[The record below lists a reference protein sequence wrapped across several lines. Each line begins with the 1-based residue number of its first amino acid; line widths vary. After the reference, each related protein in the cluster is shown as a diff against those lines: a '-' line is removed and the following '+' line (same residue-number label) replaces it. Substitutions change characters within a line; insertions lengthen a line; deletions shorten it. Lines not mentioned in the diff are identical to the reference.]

1 MATLVETIAKSAA
14 VLNDPNL
21 NTGVAYAARKLIEY
35 SYKAGVE
42 IRLVFGYRSIA
53 EQNKLYAQGRPALGG
68 KKGDPIVT
76 NAKGG
81 HSYHNHGLA
90 VDFVLIKGGY
100 DMKADN
106 DQDGYSDWM
115 EVVAQAKLL
124 GFEWGGDWKSFVDN
138 PHFQIAYGY
147 DISDLLSGNKPSAAQ
162 ANAII
167 YKIIQIE
174 KRDDEMNELEVL
186 RNKVELLDAR
196 ATAIEKR
203 LNLFG
208 KETYASDYKVPVE
221 AAKNAGLIT
230 SVADKSKIEL
240 NIITM
245 LHNANL
251 TNPNVVKLLSETAST
266 KEEKK
271 K

>member
-1 MATLVETIAKSAA
+1 MATLEETIAKSAE
-14 VLNDPNL
+14 VLSNAGL
-21 NTGVAYAARKLIEY
+21 NAGVAYAARKLIERC
-35 SYKAGVE
+35 YKQGVE
-42 IRLVFGYRSIA
+42 IRLTFGYRSVD
-53 EQNKLYAQGRPALGG
+53 EQNKLYAQGRTT
-68 KKGDPIVT
+68 KGDIVT
-76 NAKGG
+76 KAKGG
-81 HSYHNHGLA
+81 RSYHNYGLA
-90 VDFVLIKGGY
+90 IDFVLIKGGY

-115 EVVAQAKLL
+115 EVAAQAKLL
-124 GFEWGGDWKSFVDN
+124 GFEWGGDWTNFVDY
-138 PHFQIAYGY
+138 PHFQIAYGL

-174 KRDDEMNELEVL
+174 KRDEEMNELEVL
-186 RNKVELLDAR
+186 RSKVELLDAR

-208 KETYASDYKVPVE
+208 KETYASDYKEAVE
-221 AAKNAGLIT
+221 AAKTAGLIS
-230 SVADKSKIEL
+230 SVQDKSKIEL
-240 NIITM
+240 NVLAM
-245 LHNANL
+245 LHKAKL
-251 TNPNVVKLLSETAST
+251 TDPDVVKLLNETAGT

>member
-1 MATLVETIAKSAA
+1 MATLEQTLAKS
-14 VLNDPNL
+14 VDIFNNKNLDP
-21 NTGVAYAARKLIEY
+21 GVAYAARKLVERC
-35 SYKAGVE
+35 YKEGVE
-42 IRLVFGYRSIA
+42 IRLTFGYRSIE
-53 EQNKLYAQGRPALGG
+53 EQNELYAQGRTKPG
-68 KKGDPIVT
+68 KIVT

-81 HSYHNHGLA
+81 RSYHNHGLA
-90 VDFVLIKGGY
+90 IDFVLIKGGY
-100 DMKADN
+100 DMTADN
-106 DQDGYSDWM
+106 DMDGFSDWM

-124 GFEWGGDWKSFVDN
+124 GFEWGGDWTNFVDY
-138 PHFQIAYGY
+138 PHFQIIYGLS
-147 DISDLLSGNKPSAAQ
+147 ISDLQSGKRPTAAQ

-208 KETYASDYKVPVE
+208 KENYASDYKEAVE
-221 AAKNAGLIT
+221 AAKTVGLIST
-230 SVADKSKIEL
+230 VQDKSKIEL
-240 NIITM
+240 NTIQM
-245 LHNANL
+245 LHNAGL
-251 TNPNVVKLLSETAST
+251 TNPNVVKLLKETAGT

>member
-1 MATLVETIAKSAA
+1 MATLQETIAKSSE
-14 VLNDPNL
+14 VLNDPGL
-21 NTGVAYAARKLIEY
+21 NAGVAYAARKLIEY
-35 SYKAGVE
+35 SYNAGVE
-42 IRLVFGYRSIA
+42 IRLVFGYRSIT
-53 EQNKLYAQGRPALGG
+53 EQNKLYAQGRTT
-68 KKGDPIVT
+68 KGDIVT

-81 HSYHNHGLA
+81 HSYHNYGLA
-90 VDFVLIKGGY
+90 IDFVLIKGGY

-147 DISDLLSGNKPSAAQ
+147 SITELLAGNKPSAAQ

-174 KRDDEMNELEVL
+174 KRDEDMNELEVL

-203 LNLFG
+203 LNIFG
-208 KETYASDYKVPVE
+208 KETYANDYRVAVE
-221 AAKNAGLIT
+221 AAKTAGLIT

-245 LHNANL
+245 LHNAKL
-251 TNPNVVKLLSETAST
+251 TDPNVVKLLSETAGTTET
-266 KEEKK
+266 KTK
-271 K
+271 